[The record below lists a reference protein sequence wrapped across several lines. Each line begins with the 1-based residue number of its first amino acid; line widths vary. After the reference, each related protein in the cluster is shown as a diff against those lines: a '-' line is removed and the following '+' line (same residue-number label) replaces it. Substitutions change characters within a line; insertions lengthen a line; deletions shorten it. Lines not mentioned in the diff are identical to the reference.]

1 MFNGSTRV
9 KISGDKAIEFRRFD
23 KLPPKF
29 RISNLTGE
37 HDAELIVREGHA
49 EPAMIYL
56 GKGSLAT
63 PETLIKSGA
72 NWIPARD
79 GLRMHP
85 RMQFKGALYDLR
97 VLSEKPDDQHFILS
111 DKLVI
116 RCAKP

>member
-1 MFNGSTRV
+1 MFNASTKI
-9 KISGDKAIEFRRFD
+9 KISGDSAIEFRRFD
-23 KLPPKF
+23 QLSPKF
-29 RISNLTGE
+29 RIVNLTGE
-37 HDAELIVREGHA
+37 HEAELIVHEAHV

-56 GKGSLAT
+56 GKSSLVT

-85 RMQFKGALYDLR
+85 RMQFKGVVYDLR

-111 DKLVI
+111 DGLIV
-116 RCAKP
+116 RCVKS